1 MISWTRRFGISVIVL
16 GTSWP
21 LVGCDREI
29 MEAETPS
36 GQEIEVEQDPL
47 DGDIE
52 VETDLAKQTPQRL
65 FRAADNSRRFF
76 CR

>member
-1 MISWTRRFGISVIVL
+1 MTSWMRRLGISVIVL
-16 GTSWP
+16 GTTWP

-36 GQEIEVEQDPL
+36 GEIEVEQDPL

-52 VETDLAKQTPQRL
+52 VETD
-65 FRAADNSRRFF
+65 
-76 CR
+76 